1 MSLSLPP
8 PPNGQAISEGDDA
21 QGKRISLKVN
31 HFWGDWFFR
40 LQTLLNS
47 LIPAGGAQAKIQF
60 QDEGVNLGTSGTVTT
75 MNLTGPNLITTRSV
89 DTLTVTERASSRAY
103 AARH

>member
-1 MSLSLPP
+1 MALSLPP
-8 PPNGQAISEGDDA
+8 PPNNQSVSDGEDGN
-21 QGKRISLKVN
+21 GKKLNLRTNWTWQS
-31 HFWGDWFFR
+31 WFFL
-40 LQTLLNS
+40 LQQKLNE